1 MTENIH
7 HRNVQVQ
14 NVAPESINMPEKDFY
29 KRDPPKPQRPAVD
42 LIVEI
47 LQKRDGKDKSIK
59 IIQYTSKLIM
69 RLGKTSMLHT
79 TYSKYGLESRLNP
92 LARELSMFR
101 KVIKLFDWV
110 KTLREI
116 QEEDE
121 LDWVALVDLYT
132 EIMDDLYFFAKIG
145 VLDKRL
151 TDRFARQ
158 ADIGWYITIFANLY
172 KKFKAPVKGQA
183 WRLDVTKLLCDFVFC
198 TIDVF
203 EIPADGSWQIVSGL
217 ASASVGYYKI
227 WRKTRI

>member
-1 MTENIH
+1 
-7 HRNVQVQ
+7 
-14 NVAPESINMPEKDFY
+14 MPEKDFY

-151 TDRFARQ
+151 TERFARQ

-172 KKFKAPVKGQA
+172 NKFKAPVKGKA

>member
-1 MTENIH
+1 MSENIK
-7 HRNVQVQ
+7 HRSTVIKD
-14 NVAPESINMPEKDFY
+14 VAPESINMPEKDLY
-29 KRDPPKPQRPAVD
+29 KRDPPKPRRPTVD
-42 LIVEI
+42 VIVEI

-59 IIQYTSKLIM
+59 IIQYTAKLIM
-69 RLGKTSMLHT
+69 ILGKTPAVSSA
-79 TYSKYGLESRLNP
+79 YAKYGLDARLSP

-116 QEEDE
+116 QEDDE
-121 LDWVALVDLYT
+121 LDWISLVDLYT
-132 EIMDDLYFFAKIG
+132 EIMDDLYFYAKIG

-158 ADIGWYITIFANLY
+158 ADIGWFITIFGNLY
-172 KKFKAPVKGQA
+172 RKSQVSVKGKA
-183 WRLDVTKLLCDFVFC
+183 WRLDVAKLLCDLVFC

-227 WRKTRI
+227 WRKVCI